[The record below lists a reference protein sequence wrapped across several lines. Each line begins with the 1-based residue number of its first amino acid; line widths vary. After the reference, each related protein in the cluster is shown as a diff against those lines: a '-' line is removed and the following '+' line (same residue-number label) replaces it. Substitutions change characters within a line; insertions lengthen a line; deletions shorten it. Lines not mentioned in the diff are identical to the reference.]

1 MLRIK
6 WEPKNKLFSLN
17 NRPRVYALATCIWK
31 ESNHIQIWP
40 IELKLENI
48 YLITDTRKCYRGK
61 QGLASHESSKEERL
75 PFDPSSIYSWS
86 IHGLLNRWTDIF
98 IFPRPYWGGGLKA
111 SDEPE
116 PSWLEPGLELNNF
129 QLGSARL
136 VAFSIQLGN
145 FLIKARKSA

>member
-61 QGLASHESSKEERL
+61 QALASHESSKEERL

-98 IFPRPYWGGGLKA
+98 ILPRTPWGLTFNRNNGTKTQSIFVKLSENIFLGMSKVRA
-111 SDEPE
+111 
-116 PSWLEPGLELNNF
+116 WLIFTLSMP
-129 QLGSARL
+129 
-136 VAFSIQLGN
+136 
-145 FLIKARKSA
+145 